1 MFRSVLVLAVL
12 AMPTAAMAQ
21 PPGGPAKELFVSN
34 ATQKTVEIKVLRPS
48 GNGFVIVS
56 QAVKP
61 GDAFHGSLVA
71 IKGDR
76 IIVAAKPGAGPLT
89 VLDTAH
95 FNAQDSAWPSIGFA
109 LVEDDGE
116 PRLVHLLMAGGG
128 VKAANP
134 KQQKLLDANK
144 EAVMKGVPK
153 TGTTP
158 PEKEKE

>member
-1 MFRSVLVLAVL
+1 MFRSALVLAML
-12 AMPTAAMAQ
+12 GMPTVAVAQ

-34 ATQKTVEIKVLRPS
+34 ATKTAVEIKVLRPS

-56 QAVKP
+56 QVVKP
-61 GDAFHGSLVA
+61 GDAFHGALLP

-76 IIVAAKPGAGPLT
+76 IIVAAKSGAGPFT

-95 FNAQDSAWPSIGFA
+95 FNAQDSAWPSVGFA
-109 LVEDDGE
+109 LIEEDGQ

-128 VKAANP
+128 MKAANP

-144 EAVMKGVPK
+144 EAVLKGVPK
-153 TGTTP
+153 TGTAP